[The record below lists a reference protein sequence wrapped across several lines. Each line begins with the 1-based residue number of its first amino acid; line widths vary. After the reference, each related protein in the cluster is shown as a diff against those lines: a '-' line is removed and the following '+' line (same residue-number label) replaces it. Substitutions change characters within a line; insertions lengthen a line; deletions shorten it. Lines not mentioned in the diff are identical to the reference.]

1 MSEEIKRYKPHDCSA
16 LMKKVMMS
24 LDGEMN
30 EQEEEEFL
38 KDINQCSHCLE
49 NYNIEKS
56 FKQFLHD
63 KLQRRSI
70 SRSIIENIKT
80 QITGSGGK

>member
-30 EQEEEEFL
+30 EQEETEFL

-63 KLQRRSI
+63 KLKRKSI
-70 SRSIIENIKT
+70 SRSFIENIKA
-80 QITGSGGK
+80 QITGPGSK